1 MSSEGDVTE
10 GAKNYEAYNLHF
22 QNLSNKPLK
31 VKGDVVNRVSRKNF
45 TRTQTSQRSVSRSRR
60 PFSVGLGYGPLML
73 VAGSGGFGVANP
85 ITGGIIGARRE
96 QAYSSPI
103 SAKIS
108 RLSPDGVMNRQVLP
122 KSSFDFRYMLPAGS
136 TGEEKLAFNYS
147 VGSELSKSFHKGM
160 TKAEADTIASVT
172 PVNVATQTKAGSANS
187 LASNPTAASSNLP
200 EANKQ
205 QRVNGKSALASKD
218 ASKNINKVKSLQPV
232 LYFKDAKHKSP
243 VKVMNTASVKGQPFD
258 HETFRILFYQQN
270 QSTQALADQ
279 KWTLTSTASSAPSA
293 TSSLKAQSETLA
305 KAGRSKVVTK
315 NYALSVS
322 QVKPGILEIE
332 PTSSLVPAHYVL
344 KSADKKLVYEFD
356 LI

>member
-1 MSSEGDVTE
+1 MSKYFLIISALFSFLVLDVHVGHSKKIKEPSESKSVLSQAQSNRQNLPTSSDNVVFSDENIKVTMSSEGDVTE

-136 TGEEKLAFNYS
+136 TGDEKLAFNYS

-172 PVNVATQTKAGSANS
+172 PVKVATQTKAASANS
-187 LASNPTAASSNLP
+187 LACNPKLLLAIFQKLINSKESM
-200 EANKQ
+200 ANQ
-205 QRVNGKSALASKD
+205 HWQ
-218 ASKNINKVKSLQPV
+218 
-232 LYFKDAKHKSP
+232 AK
-243 VKVMNTASVKGQPFD
+243 
-258 HETFRILFYQQN
+258 
-270 QSTQALADQ
+270 TQA
-279 KWTLTSTASSAPSA
+279 
-293 TSSLKAQSETLA
+293 
-305 KAGRSKVVTK
+305 R
-315 NYALSVS
+315 
-322 QVKPGILEIE
+322 I
-332 PTSSLVPAHYVL
+332 
-344 KSADKKLVYEFD
+344 
-356 LI
+356 